1 MQEKSEKIEKTIFV
15 LMPLPAQFSRFLFCT
30 YTKYVIE

>member
-15 LMPLPAQFSRFLFCT
+15 LMPLPALFSCFLFCT
-30 YTKYVIE
+30 YAKYIIG